1 VLRNI
6 ARLDIVED
14 FLAFA
19 AWIVFEVVLIQTGRA
34 AVWSASLGRWRGENL
49 AKNEGRIYGPAGA
62 LSFLREG
69 RRVVTANGMLFAG
82 VFFYVALAFALLVY
96 FG

>member
-1 VLRNI
+1 MLRNV
-6 ARLDIVED
+6 AKLDFVED

-34 AVWSASLGRWRGENL
+34 AVWSASFGRWRGENL
-49 AKNEGRIYGPAGA
+49 AENEGRIYGPAGA
-62 LSFLREG
+62 LSFFREG

-82 VFFYVALAFALLVY
+82 VLFYVALAFALLVY